1 MTDGVAGVLDNE
13 QRQHFEQHGYVVLGG
28 FVPDDLLDDLRTRI
42 DEMVVGYANGGLPD
56 GAASVF
62 STTEQTHAQDDWF
75 LTSADV
81 IRPFFEDGA
90 FAPDGA
96 GVSHQVVPMDQA
108 LNKLGHAMHDLDPV
122 FDRFSRSP
130 SMAGL
135 AADLGFVDPL
145 LLQSMVI
152 FKPPRIGGEVIC
164 HCDHSFLWTE
174 PQTVVGFWFAL
185 DDATIDNGCMWAI
198 PGGQTGGARTRFRRE
213 GAGTTTDVLD
223 PTPYDMDA
231 LVPLEVEAGT
241 CIAFHGCLPHWSGPN
256 TSDQPRLAYTLHLI
270 DGTAHYSADNWLQRS
285 PDLPLRG
292 F

>member
-1 MTDGVAGVLDNE
+1 VDRVFDPG
-13 QRQHFEQHGYVVLGG
+13 QRASWDRDGYVVLPD
-28 FVPDDLLDDLRTRI
+28 FVDTELQAELRDRI
-42 DEMVVGYANGGLPD
+42 AEIVADYSTSGLPD

-75 LTSADV
+75 LTSGDV
-81 IRPFFEDGA
+81 IRPFLEAGA
-90 FAPDGA
+90 FDGV
-96 GVSHQVVPMDQA
+96 GNQIVPMDQA

-122 FDRFSRSP
+122 FDRFSRNP
-130 SMAGL
+130 AVARL

-152 FKPPRIGGEVIC
+152 FKPSHIGGEVIC

>member
-1 MTDGVAGVLDNE
+1 MTDGVAGVLDDD
-13 QRQHFEQHGYVVLGG
+13 QRQQFEQDGYVVLGG
-28 FVPDDLLDDLRTRI
+28 FVPDDLLADLRTRI
-42 DEMVVGYANGGLPD
+42 DEMVAGYADGGLPE

-62 STTEQTHAQDDWF
+62 STTEQTPAQDDWF

-90 FAPDGA
+90 FAPDGD
-96 GVSHQVVPMDQA
+96 GVCHQVVPMDRA

-130 SMAGL
+130 TMAGL
-135 AADLGFVDPL
+135 ATDLGFVDPL

-152 FKPPRIGGEVIC
+152 FKPPRIGGEVTC

-198 PGGQTGGARTRFRRE
+198 PGGQAGGA
-213 GAGTTTDVLD
+213 
-223 PTPYDMDA
+223 PHP
-231 LVPLEVEAGT
+231 VP
-241 CIAFHGCLPHWSGPN
+241 P
-256 TSDQPRLAYTLHLI
+256 
-270 DGTAHYSADNWLQRS
+270 
-285 PDLPLRG
+285 
-292 F
+292 

>member
-1 MTDGVAGVLDNE
+1 VDRVLDPG
-13 QRQHFEQHGYVVLGG
+13 QRASWDRDGFVVLPD
-28 FVPDDLLDDLRTRI
+28 FVDTELQADLRDRI
-42 DEMVVGYANGGLPD
+42 AEIVADYSASGLPD
-56 GAASVF
+56 GAVSVF

-75 LTSADV
+75 LTSGDV
-81 IRPFFEDGA
+81 IRPFLEAGGF
-90 FAPDGA
+90 DGA
-96 GVSHQVVPMDQA
+96 GNQIVPMDQA

-122 FDRFSRSP
+122 FDRFSRTP
-130 SMAGL
+130 ALARL

-152 FKPPRIGGEVIC
+152 FKPSHIGGEVTC

-241 CIAFHGCLPHWSGPN
+241 CIAFHGSLPHWSGPN

-285 PDLPLRG
+285 PELPLRG

>member
-1 MTDGVAGVLDNE
+1 MDRVIDPGQLESWDRDG
-13 QRQHFEQHGYVVLGG
+13 FVVLPD
-28 FVPDDLLDDLRTRI
+28 FVDTELQADLRNRI
-42 DEMVVGYANGGLPD
+42 AEIVADYSTSGLPD
-56 GAASVF
+56 GAVSVF

-75 LTSADV
+75 LTSGDV
-81 IRPFFEDGA
+81 IRPFLESGA
-90 FAPDGA
+90 FDDA
-96 GVSHQVVPMDQA
+96 GNQIVPMDQA

-122 FDRFSRSP
+122 FDRFSRTP
-130 SMAGL
+130 ALAGL
-135 AADLGFVDPL
+135 AAELGFVDPL

-152 FKPPRIGGEVIC
+152 FKPPHIGGEVIC

-185 DDATIDNGCMWAI
+185 DDATTDNGCMWAI

-270 DGTAHYSADNWLQRS
+270 DSAAHYAADNWLQRS